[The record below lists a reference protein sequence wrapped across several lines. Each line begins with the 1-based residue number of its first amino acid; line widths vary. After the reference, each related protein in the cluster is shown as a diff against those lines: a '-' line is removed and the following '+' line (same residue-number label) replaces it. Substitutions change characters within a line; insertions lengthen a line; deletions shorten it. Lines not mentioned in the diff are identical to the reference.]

1 MQKKLMAVAVAGALA
16 MPGIAAAQSVSVN
29 GFFKMGIENIKF
41 SQPSQTGVNTPTN
54 PSVNRTG
61 QHDGEL
67 RITDNSSRIIFH
79 VNEDLGSG
87 LAAVAQVDFRFSP
100 DNGALSAS
108 GNDWVGLKSPGMGML
123 TIGRW
128 DVHYGKSPSD
138 IAGKGALK
146 AAAISIMDYIG
157 STPIANTTRTP
168 NIIKWDSPNWSGFAI
183 TAAYSTNGSPASGTQ
198 SEADIPST
206 ERKGSAT
213 VINPSF
219 QAANFKVEY
228 SNWNSKPD
236 GSLADQKGDVINAWY
251 KTGGLKIGGAWNK
264 SSVKNAA
271 GTVKSER
278 TAMMI
283 GGSFTTGPH
292 EIHFHADRAG
302 KVKVDGTDLD
312 DSSAKML
319 ALAYVYNLSKRT
331 AMSVTYAKITNDP
344 NINYHFFTDT
354 GNGDTGL
361 ASTGSKVNNG
371 EDPTLIAVIL
381 RHAF

>member
-1 MQKKLMAVAVAGALA
+1 
-16 MPGIAAAQSVSVN
+16 
-29 GFFKMGIENIKF
+29 
-41 SQPSQTGVNTPTN
+41 
-54 PSVNRTG
+54 
-61 QHDGEL
+61 
-67 RITDNSSRIIFH
+67 
-79 VNEDLGSG
+79 
-87 LAAVAQVDFRFSP
+87 
-100 DNGALSAS
+100 
-108 GNDWVGLKSPGMGML
+108 ML

-183 TAAYSTNGSPASGTQ
+183 TAGYSTNAGGA
-198 SEADIPST
+198 SEADITST

-264 SSVKNAA
+264 SSIKNA
-271 GTVKSER
+271 GVKLER

-302 KVKVDGTDLD
+302 KVKADGTDLD
-312 DSSAKML
+312 DTSAKMM

-344 NINYHFFTDT
+344 NIDYHFFTDT
-354 GNGDTGL
+354 GNGATGL
-361 ASTGSKVNNG
+361 ASTGSQPLDG
-371 EDPTLIAVIL
+371 EDPQLIAVIL

>member
-16 MPGIAAAQSVSVN
+16 MPGIAAAQSVSVS
-29 GFFKMGIENIKF
+29 GFFKMGIENIKL
-41 SQPSQTGVNTPTN
+41 SQPAAS
-54 PSVNRTG
+54 RAG

-67 RITDNSSRIIFH
+67 RITDNSSRIIFN
-79 VNEDLGSG
+79 VNEDLGGG
-87 LAAVAQVDFRFSP
+87 LAAVAQVDMRFSP
-100 DNGALSAS
+100 DNGNLAAS

-123 TIGRW
+123 SIGRW

-157 STPIANTTRTP
+157 GQPIANTTRTP

-183 TAAYSTNGSPASGTQ
+183 TAGYSTNAGGASEG
-198 SEADIPST
+198 DIPST
-206 ERKGSAT
+206 VRKGSAT

-264 SSVKNAA
+264 SSVKDAA
-271 GTVKSER
+271 GASKAER
-278 TAMMI
+278 TAYMV
-283 GGSFTTGPH
+283 GGSFATGPH
-292 EIHFHADRAG
+292 EIHAHYDIAR
-302 KVKVDGTDLD
+302 KVKVNGTDQD
-312 DSSAKML
+312 ETGAKMM
-319 ALAYVYNLSKRT
+319 AVAYVYNLSKRT
-331 AMSVTYAKITNDP
+331 AMSFTYAKITNDQ
-344 NINYHFFTDT
+344 NIDYHFFTDT
-354 GNGDTGL
+354 GNGTTGL
-361 ASTGSKVNNG
+361 ASTGSLVNDG
-371 EDPTLIAVIL
+371 EDPTLLAVIL